1 MMSFTSETQ
10 ARPIFSYATYNL
22 SQQKYDQG
30 TGPLTLIV
38 LPYHGH

>member
-30 TGPLTLIV
+30 TGSLTL
-38 LPYHGH
+38 